1 VFLAATGKTL
11 GVSLEAQAGN
21 QHPTPDI
28 IDPSS
33 AAASRCSMPARAS
46 AELAAQIRPAAS
58 GLDSLNLAW
67 GEYPIALARFYR
79 LDYRAMKGRELLQ
92 AGKPA
97 GAAVQGPTHSSHR
110 ILMVDGGICIRQFS
124 AEGLIHSGRLW
135 R

>member
-1 VFLAATGKTL
+1 L
-11 GVSLEAQAGN
+11 VSVWKRKPGTNIQR
-21 QHPTPDI
+21 PTS
-28 IDPSS
+28 IDPSI
-33 AAASRCSMPARAS
+33 AAISRCSMPARAK

-67 GEYPIALARFYR
+67 GEHPIVPARFYC

-110 ILMVDGGICIRQFS
+110 ILLVDDGICIRQFS
-124 AEGLIHSGRLW
+124 AEGLIHSGCPRH
-135 R
+135 